1 MVVILLSS
9 KEDDYSAG
17 RACITRH
24 RNSMVSAPS
33 GISRNTLAI
42 RKICGTVSDA
52 VARQLG
58 RVVDLKL
65 VIMFI
70 VLIALSE

>member
-9 KEDDYSAG
+9 KEDDYSAV

-24 RNSMVSAPS
+24 SNSIVSAPS

-65 VIMFI
+65 VILL

>member
-1 MVVILLSS
+1 
-9 KEDDYSAG
+9 
-17 RACITRH
+17 
-24 RNSMVSAPS
+24 
-33 GISRNTLAI
+33 LAI
-42 RKICGTVSDA
+42 RKICDTVSDA

-65 VIMFI
+65 VILLI